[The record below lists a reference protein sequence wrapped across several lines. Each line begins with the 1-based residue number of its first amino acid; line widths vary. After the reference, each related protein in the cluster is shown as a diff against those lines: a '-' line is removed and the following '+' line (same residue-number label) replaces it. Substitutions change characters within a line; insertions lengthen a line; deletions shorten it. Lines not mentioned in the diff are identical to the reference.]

1 MQLKARGCTGE
12 KPMGALAGPP
22 LDAQKIHKLIY
33 DTFSEN
39 RLRLLGYAISERM
52 MVWDEYH
59 TALIYLSKED
69 LLKFNY
75 QVGDTEGMV
84 NYPLSMEKI
93 NMSVLISEKDNLLRL
108 SFRSKGDFSVNDLCR
123 KHFNG
128 GGHKNAA
135 GGREANNIDAFIKKL
150 KSILEDY
157 KNDLDYKISL

>member
-1 MQLKARGCTGE
+1 
-12 KPMGALAGPP
+12 
-22 LDAQKIHKLIY
+22 
-33 DTFSEN
+33 
-39 RLRLLGYAISERM
+39 
-52 MVWDEYH
+52 
-59 TALIYLSKED
+59 
-69 LLKFNY
+69 
-75 QVGDTEGMV
+75 MV